1 MSDPRMEA
9 ARPTSIA
16 PGSAPGLS
24 VVLITL
30 NEEHT
35 LERCLCRLAFA
46 SEIIV
51 ADTGSTDGT
60 LEVARRFTPHVVS
73 VPWLGF
79 GPTKQSALQYA
90 TGRWVLS
97 LDADEVLDDVLA
109 ASIRDA
115 VQKDDPEVAAY
126 RLNRCSN
133 FLGTWMKHSG
143 WYPDRIV
150 RLGRRE
156 CVRFSDHP
164 VHEHLHVQ
172 GRVVDLPGHLLH
184 YTDPD
189 WPHYLAKLRR
199 YSQESARRLHGE
211 GRRARVFDLVVRPA
225 YQLLRTYFFQA
236 GFLDGRAGWLL
247 ACGSAFHVFSK
258 YAHLWDLERR
268 QSGVHPH
275 D

>member
-1 MSDPRMEA
+1 MSDPGTETSRQA
-9 ARPTSIA
+9 TNVPGDTAR
-16 PGSAPGLS
+16 LS

-35 LERCLCRLAFA
+35 LARCLSRLDFA

-60 LEVARRFTPHVVS
+60 LEVARRFTRHVVS

-97 LDADEVLDDVLA
+97 LDADEVVDEVLA
-109 ASIRDA
+109 VAIRDA
-115 VQKDDPEVAAY
+115 VQRDDPQVAAY
-126 RLNRCSN
+126 RLNRRSN

-156 CVRFSDHP
+156 SLRFSDHP
-164 VHEHLHVQ
+164 VHEHLQVT
-172 GRVVDLPGHLLH
+172 GRVLDLPGHLLH
-184 YTDPD
+184 FTDPD

-199 YSQESARRLHGE
+199 YSQESARRLHRE
-211 GRRARVFDLVVRPA
+211 GRRAHAFDLVVRPV
-225 YQLLRTYFFQA
+225 YQLLRTYLFQA

-258 YAHLWDLERR
+258 YAHLWDLEQR

-275 D
+275 G